1 MIDAM
6 SQFHISAQQAAIK
19 IRFEHQPAE
28 ISKPVLAVESL
39 AVAAEKDKLR
49 LSGKSPDRRAPET
62 LELFE
67 AETQPRP
74 QAFMDRITT
83 RHNEVSFG
91 GSKIQVEVGLESQA
105 PELLISAHEPS
116 MVESIKKRL
125 DSNASSTPKAS
136 SNEVIR
142 TGASIQAGEAVQV
155 QVGVA
160 SLVNTDLL
168 LSKSDASTKAMQ
180 HGVYAG
186 VAVKTESVST
196 RLAFDTAYGQPRVE
210 LGAAVSTSAE
220 TATIGLSVS
229 QGAQADQKGL
239 RLGAEVKAGASAV
252 LGLNIN
258 QPLHEGSQS
267 SPQGTSIGVYLN
279 TRFD

>member
-1 MIDAM
+1 M
-6 SQFHISAQQAAIK
+6 SQFHISAQKPAMK
-19 IRFEHQPAE
+19 IRFANQPAE
-28 ISKPVLAVESL
+28 ISKPVLAVEKS
-39 AVAAEKDKLR
+39 AAETEKDKLR
-49 LSGKSPDRRAPET
+49 LSGKASDPQAPET
-62 LELFE
+62 LDLFE
-67 AETQPRP
+67 TEAQPRP
-74 QAFMDRITT
+74 QAFMERITT

-91 GSKIQVEVGLESQA
+91 GSVVQLEVGLESQA
-105 PELLISAHEPS
+105 SELLTSAHEPS

-125 DSNASSTPKAS
+125 DASTGSSSKAS

-142 TGASIQAGEAVQV
+142 TGASIQTSEAVQL

-168 LSKSDASTKAMQ
+168 LSKAETQDKAMQ

-210 LGAAVSTSAE
+210 LGAALSTSAE

-229 QGAQADQKGL
+229 QGAQAEQKGL
-239 RLGAEVKAGASAV
+239 RLGAEVKAGAATV

-258 QPLHEGSQS
+258 QPLHAGSQS
-267 SPQGTSIGVYLN
+267 SPQGTSVGLYLN

>member
-1 MIDAM
+1 M
-6 SQFHISAQQAAIK
+6 SQFHISAQKPTMK
-19 IRFEHQPAE
+19 IRFENQPAE
-28 ISKPVLAVESL
+28 ISKPVVAVEKS
-39 AVAAEKDKLR
+39 VAQTEKDKLR
-49 LSGKSPDRRAPET
+49 LSGKASDPLAPET
-62 LELFE
+62 LDLFE
-67 AETQPRP
+67 AEAQPRP
-74 QAFMDRITT
+74 QAFMERIST

-91 GSKIQVEVGLESQA
+91 GSTVQVAVGLESQA
-105 PELLISAHEPS
+105 AELLTSANELS
-116 MVESIKKRL
+116 MVDAIKKRL
-125 DSNASSTPKAS
+125 EPGAASNTTAS

-142 TGASIQAGEAVQV
+142 TGASIQTSEAVQL

-168 LSKSDASTKAMQ
+168 LSKSDTQAKTMQ

-196 RLAFDTAYGQPRVE
+196 RLAFDTAYGQPRIE
-210 LGAAVSTSAE
+210 LGAAISISAE

-267 SPQGTSIGVYLN
+267 SQGTSVGVYLN